1 MLNQDKMLYENHI
14 LLFRWM
20 YSSVMLL
27 IMSIQ
32 SLNDKKNR
40 FFFWFYIITIITNI
54 KMDHPTKDLVQNKY
68 NLI

>member
-1 MLNQDKMLYENHI
+1 MLYENHI

-40 FFFWFYIITIITNI
+40 VFFVLYYYNYH
-54 KMDHPTKDLVQNKY
+54 KHKNGSPTKDLVQNKY

>member
-1 MLNQDKMLYENHI
+1 MLYENHI
-14 LLFRWM
+14 LLFRCM

-40 FFFWFYIITIITNI
+40 FFCFVLYYYNYH
-54 KMDHPTKDLVQNKY
+54 KHKNGSPDKDLVQNKY

>member
-1 MLNQDKMLYENHI
+1 MLYENHI

-40 FFFWFYIITIITNI
+40 FFVLFYIITIITDI

>member
-1 MLNQDKMLYENHI
+1 MLYENHI

-32 SLNDKKNR
+32 SLKDKKKT
-40 FFFWFYIITIITNI
+40 FFLCFILLQLSQT
-54 KMDHPTKDLVQNKY
+54 
-68 NLI
+68 

>member
-1 MLNQDKMLYENHI
+1 MLYENHI
-14 LLFRWM
+14 LLFCWM

-32 SLNDKKNR
+32 SLNDKKTG
-40 FFFWFYIITIITNI
+40 FFVFYIITIITNI
-54 KMDHPTKDLVQNKY
+54 KMNHPTKDLVQNKY

>member
-1 MLNQDKMLYENHI
+1 MLYENHI

-32 SLNDKKNR
+32 S
-40 FFFWFYIITIITNI
+40 FFLFYIITIITNI
-54 KMDHPTKDLVQNKY
+54 KMDHPTKD
-68 NLI
+68 

>member
-1 MLNQDKMLYENHI
+1 MLYENHI

-32 SLNDKKNR
+32 SLNDKKTG
-40 FFFWFYIITIITNI
+40 FFFVLYY
-54 KMDHPTKDLVQNKY
+54 Y
-68 NLI
+68 NYHKHKNGSPDKRFS